1 MAEKLKEKISSVLS
15 IPGEVIAD
23 VPRIIFDS
31 NKRVY
36 IENFKGISEYSDE
49 CIRINTFNYIITLS
63 GEKLEMKSMTS
74 DDVTIEGII
83 KTVEFS

>member
-1 MAEKLKEKISSVLS
+1 MAEKFKEKISTVLS
-15 IPGEVIAD
+15 IPSEVIAD

-31 NKRVY
+31 NKKVY
-36 IENFKGISEYSDE
+36 IENFKGISEYSNE
-49 CIRINTFNYIITLS
+49 CIRINTAGYIITLL
-63 GEKLEMKSMTS
+63 GENLEMKSMTG

>member
-1 MAEKLKEKISSVLS
+1 MAEKFKEKISTVLS

-31 NKRVY
+31 NKKVY
-36 IENFKGISEYSDE
+36 IENLKGISEYSNE
-49 CIRINTFNYIITLS
+49 CIRINTVKYIITLS
-63 GEKLEMKSMTS
+63 GENLEMKSMTG